1 MGYAIVGMITLLME
15 TLEEEYRGRAFA
27 AIQVIMRAS
36 IFISII
42 IAGPLADL
50 ITAMGRWIGFDPV
63 SFFIFRVGGSYAG
76 EIDGA
81 TADFRF
87 LFNGPQLILLIGGV
101 VILLAGIYGQR
112 AFHHYFES
120 AGWDIAY
127 SKEVA
132 EGARAVGQAA
142 ATTAVTASQPD
153 SGDREK
159 GKGVLEEIEEEMGE
173 VAEARQSLEKELE
186 KAVICEEDEEE
197 KGSAWR
203 RIWRRKK

>member
-63 SFFIFRVGGSYAG
+63 SFFIFRMGGSYAG

-87 LFNGPQLILLIGGV
+87 LFNGPQLILLIGGI

-112 AFHHYFES
+112 AFHKYFEDV
-120 AGWDIAY
+120 GWDIAY
-127 SKEVA
+127 TKEVA

-142 ATTAVTASQPD
+142 LVTTTAATSQ
-153 SGDREK
+153 SEEVGEE
-159 GKGVLEEIEEEMGE
+159 GGVMEDIEEEMAE
-173 VAEARQSLEKELE
+173 VSEARQSLEREME
-186 KAVICEEDEEE
+186 EAVICEEEGEE
-197 KGSAWR
+197 KRSVWR
-203 RIWRRKK
+203 RIWRRKG